1 MFFAFVIFIVL
12 GSTPKIAPY
21 INPLLDRYGKYLRT
35 ALLVLTFVPLGLLFV
50 PDLIEIKETGGAALE
65 LLWIILFI
73 PILSKVFNQSLAKK
87 FILWRKELGILMGM
101 LALVHGLQYFSFGN
115 IFQNIMDTTFWASS
129 LSIPFV
135 TVGMIALVISILL
148 LVTSN
153 LYSQKK
159 LKKYWKMLHR
169 LVYPLLLLVILHV
182 ILIQWSKSGQMPWEE
197 LILPIIYFTL
207 KIMEWRGI
215 SFFGPT
221 KEVKGE

>member
-35 ALLVLTFVPLGLLFV
+35 ALLVLAFVPLGLLFV

-182 ILIQWSKSGQMPWEE
+182 ILIQWSKSGQMP
-197 LILPIIYFTL
+197 
-207 KIMEWRGI
+207 
-215 SFFGPT
+215 
-221 KEVKGE
+221 

>member
-35 ALLVLTFVPLGLLFV
+35 ALLVLAFVPLGLLFV

-135 TVGMIALVISILL
+135 TVGMIALVISTLL

-169 LVYPLLLLVILHV
+169 LAYPLLFLVILHV
-182 ILIQWSKSGQMPWEE
+182 ILIQWSKSGQIPWEE